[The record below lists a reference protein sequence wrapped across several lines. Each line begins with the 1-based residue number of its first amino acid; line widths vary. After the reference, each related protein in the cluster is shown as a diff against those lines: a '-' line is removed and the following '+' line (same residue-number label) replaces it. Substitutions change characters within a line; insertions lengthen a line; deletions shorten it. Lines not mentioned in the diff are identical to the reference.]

1 MTPSSEAFVRKS
13 LINQDSLA
21 GLMFA
26 AFGVLGL
33 WLGRNYGMGTSARM
47 GPGYLPTI
55 LCVGMIL
62 LGAVIAFRGVSIGAG
77 PVAALRLRPIV
88 AVLLGLVAFLLLLQ
102 RMGLPAAVFVSVAIG
117 SFGSDKVRPVETLL
131 LATFLAVTVSAIFIL
146 GLGLP
151 LKFWP

>member
-1 MTPSSEAFVRKS
+1 MTLSSENFVRKPFV
-13 LINQDSLA
+13 NQDSLA

-26 AFGVLGL
+26 AFGALGL
-33 WLGRNYGMGTSARM
+33 WFGRNYGMGTSARM

-62 LGAVIAFRGVSIGAG
+62 LGAVIGFRGVTIGAG

-102 RMGLPAAVFVSVAIG
+102 RLGLPAAVFTSVAIG
-117 SFGSDKVRPVETLL
+117 SFGGDKVRPVETIL
-131 LATFLAVTVSAIFIL
+131 LAAFLAVTVSVTFIL

>member
-1 MTPSSEAFVRKS
+1 MTRPPEPLVQKPI
-13 LINQDSLA
+13 INQDSLA

-26 AFGVLGL
+26 AFGALGL

-55 LCVGMIL
+55 LCIGMIVF
-62 LGAVIAFRGVSIGAG
+62 GAIIAFRGVTIGSG

-88 AVLLGLVAFLLLLQ
+88 AVVLGLVAFLLLLQ
-102 RMGLPAAVFVSVAIG
+102 RTGLPIAVFVCVAIG
-117 SFGSDKVRPVETLL
+117 SFATDKVRPVETIL
-131 LATFLAVTVSAIFIL
+131 LAAFLAITVSMTFIL

>member
-1 MTPSSEAFVRKS
+1 MQKPLV
-13 LINQDSLA
+13 NQDSLA
-21 GLMFA
+21 GLMFVA
-26 AFGVLGL
+26 LGALGL
-33 WLGRNYGMGTSARM
+33 WLGRNYEMGTSARM

-88 AVLLGLVAFLLLLQ
+88 AVLLGLVAFLMLLQ
-102 RMGLPAAVFVSVAIG
+102 RMGLPAAVFASVSIG
-117 SFGSDKVRPVETLL
+117 SLGSDNVRPIETLL
-131 LATFLAVTVSAIFIL
+131 LAAFLAVTVSAIFIL

>member
-1 MTPSSEAFVRKS
+1 MPKPFV
-13 LINQDSLA
+13 NQDSLA

-26 AFGVLGL
+26 AFGALGL

-62 LGAVIAFRGVSIGAG
+62 FGGIIAFRGVTFGGG
-77 PVAALRLRPIV
+77 PVGTLRLRPIV
-88 AVLLGLVAFLLLLQ
+88 AVLLGLMAFLLLLQ
-102 RMGLPAAVFVSVAIG
+102 RMGLPAAVFASVAIG
-117 SFGSDKVRPVETLL
+117 SLGSDKIRPLETVL
-131 LATFLAVTVSAIFIL
+131 LAAFLAATVSAIFIL

-151 LKFWP
+151 LKYWP

>member
-1 MTPSSEAFVRKS
+1 MTPVRERLVQKS
-13 LINQDSLA
+13 VVNQDSLA

-26 AFGVLGL
+26 AVGVLGL
-33 WLGRNYGMGTSARM
+33 WFGRNYGMGTSARM

-62 LGAVIAFRGVSIGAG
+62 LGAIISFRGVTFGSGQ
-77 PVAALRLRPIV
+77 VAALRLRPIV
-88 AVLLGLVAFLLLLQ
+88 AVLVGLVAFMLLLQ
-102 RMGLPAAVFVSVAIG
+102 TMGLPIAVFTCVAIG
-117 SFGSDKVRPVETLL
+117 SLGSDSRPIEIVL
-131 LATFLAVTVSAIFIL
+131 LAMFLAVAVSALFIL

>member
-1 MTPSSEAFVRKS
+1 MTRSWEDFVQKPFV
-13 LINQDSLA
+13 NQDSLA

-26 AFGVLGL
+26 AFGALGL

-62 LGAVIAFRGVSIGAG
+62 LGAVIAFRGISIGAG

-88 AVLLGLVAFLLLLQ
+88 AVLLGLVAFLLLLT
-102 RMGLPAAVFVSVAIG
+102 RTGLPIAVFTCVAIG
-117 SFGSDKVRPVETLL
+117 SFGSDKVRPVEMVL
-131 LATFLAVTVSAIFIL
+131 LAAFLAVTVSAIFIL